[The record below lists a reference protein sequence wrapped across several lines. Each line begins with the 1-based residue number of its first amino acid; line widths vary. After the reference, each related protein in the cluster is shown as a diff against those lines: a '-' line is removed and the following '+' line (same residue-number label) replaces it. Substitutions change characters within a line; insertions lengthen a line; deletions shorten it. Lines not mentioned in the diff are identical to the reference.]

1 MSKPGPK
8 PKLTQTYHAGV
19 YKADSVKDVAESLGI
34 SSLPDVVASALASD
48 VEYRT
53 HQVIEEAARY
63 MRHARR
69 TVLTTADIDLAL
81 RTLNI
86 EPLYGHTPHAP
97 GTFRRALPFPHLAS
111 AGTVYF
117 VEDEEIDFDR
127 VLKEEKITVPRGV
140 NWTAHWLAVEGVQPL
155 VPENP
160 PAIPREEPTLAAG
173 EGKPSQP
180 GTTPASSTAQ
190 GRQLAPA
197 TQQTQQ
203 NQLVKQVLSK
213 ELQLYYNRLTSSLLP
228 SSSSASDTTKR
239 TAALA
244 SLRGDAGLQAL
255 LPYLVRWVG
264 EGVVNAL
271 REGEGESEGK
281 TLEVLLDVVG
291 AILENKTLFIEPY
304 LHQILPSILSTLLH
318 SHLPRSHAIHLR
330 TATAQTLGRLL
341 TQHSTTYPSLSP
353 RIMKTLLVALLGG
366 DGSSSTSVPTSVVI
380 NGFESLAIAHDP
392 SNSEP
397 RGAPKP
403 LGTREGAI
411 RGLVGIGKEA
421 VRKGV
426 LEGGGARVVGEECAK
441 ASGGEAVDGVVD
453 AVMIALQTL
462 SPMSDMPESL
472 DRTREE
478 NIKVIAQLKDI
489 LGEFF
494 AEKVIGRGDRAW
506 VMGIVQS
513 VHS

>member
-8 PKLTQTYHAGV
+8 SKLTQTHHAGV

-34 SSLPDVVASALASD
+34 TSLPDTVASALASD
-48 VEYRT
+48 VEYRI

-63 MRHARR
+63 MRHSRR

-97 GTFRRALPFPHLAS
+97 STFRRALPFPHLSS
-111 AGTVYF
+111 AGAVYF
-117 VEDEEIDFDR
+117 VEDEEIDFDK
-127 VLKEEKITVPRGV
+127 VLREEKITVPRGV

-160 PAIPREEPTLAAG
+160 PAVPREEPTPAG
-173 EGKPSQP
+173 ADAKPPQP
-180 GTTPASSTAQ
+180 GATVPTQ
-190 GRQLAPA
+190 GRQLPQA
-197 TQQTQQ
+197 TQQ
-203 NQLVKQVLSK
+203 NQQNLLVKQVLSK
-213 ELQLYYNRLTSSLLP
+213 ELQLYYTRLTSSLLP
-228 SSSSASDTTKR
+228 PSSSVSDIAKR

-244 SLRGDAGLQAL
+244 SLRADAGLQAL

-271 REGEGESEGK
+271 REGTECEPEGK

-291 AILENKTLFIEPY
+291 AILENTTLFIEPY
-304 LHQILPSILSTLLH
+304 LHQILPAILSTLLH
-318 SHLPRSHAIHLR
+318 SNLPRTHATHLR
-330 TATAQTLGRLL
+330 TAAAQTLGRLL

-366 DGSSSTSVPTSVVI
+366 GGSSPTPASSSVIV
-380 NGFESLAIAHDP
+380 NGFESLAIAQGT
-392 SNSEP
+392 SSTEP
-397 RGAPKP
+397 RGTPKP

-426 LEGGGARVVGEECAK
+426 LEGGGARVVGEECAV
-441 ASGGEAVDGVVD
+441 SGGDGVDGVVD

-462 SPMSDMPESL
+462 SPVSDMPESIHQ
-472 DRTREE
+472 TREE
-478 NIKVIAQLKDI
+478 DVKLIAQLNDM

-494 AEKVIGRGDRAW
+494 AEKIDGRGDRAW
-506 VMGIVQS
+506 ATGIVQS